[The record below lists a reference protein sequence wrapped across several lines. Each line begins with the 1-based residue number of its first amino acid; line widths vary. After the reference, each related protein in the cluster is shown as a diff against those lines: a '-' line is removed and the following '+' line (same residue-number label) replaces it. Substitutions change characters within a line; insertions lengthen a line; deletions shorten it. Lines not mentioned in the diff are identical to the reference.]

1 MLQSLLAALN
11 NLLAKCLYLKIY
23 LFIDKI
29 SVVIKNDI
37 KATAASVAMYE
48 TSIGP
53 SLK

>member
-11 NLLAKCLYLKIY
+11 KLLAKCLYLKIY

-37 KATAASVAMYE
+37 NPTAGSVA
-48 TSIGP
+48 SIGP
-53 SLK
+53 SIK